1 MALKDILVHV
11 DNGRACAARLE
22 AATKLADAHGAHL
35 VGLYVKPSP
44 MLPNFT
50 DTMLTLNYCW
60 NVRNCCII
68 NPNRPRRLFN
78 QITDKANLVSEWR
91 YTEGDLVRLL
101 NQHARYADL
110 VIVARAKAMSLV
122 HAPVE

>member
-11 DNGRACAARLE
+11 DNGQACAARLE

-50 DTMLTLNYCW
+50 DTMAHPET
-60 NVRNCCII
+60 
-68 NPNRPRRLFN
+68 
-78 QITDKANLVSEWR
+78 TAGTS
-91 YTEGDLVRLL
+91 G
-101 NQHARYADL
+101 
-110 VIVARAKAMSLV
+110 IVA
-122 HAPVE
+122 